1 MHSRAR
7 SARGWTGAAVAIA
20 SLLLAGACA
29 SAYYGTL
36 EKFGIEKRHVL
47 VDRVED
53 AQEAQKDAKKQFES
67 ALEQYRSVGDVD
79 AGELEKTYDRMRSE
93 FDRSTKRANAVAERI
108 DEVESVAN
116 RLFKEWEKEI
126 NLYSDADLKKRS
138 QALYAETR
146 SEYKQLLRAMRKA
159 ESTMEPVLT
168 LFQDQVLF
176 LRHNLNARAIGS
188 LETEL
193 GNIEKA
199 TMTLIE
205 EMERS
210 IDEAGRFI
218 ASMS

>member
-67 ALEQYRSVGDVD
+67 ALEQYRSVVDVD

-93 FDRSTKRANAVAERI
+93 FDRSTKRAKAVAERI

>member
-1 MHSRAR
+1 MPLA
-7 SARGWTGAAVAIA
+7 
-20 SLLLAGACA
+20 LL
-29 SAYYGTL
+29 
-36 EKFGIEKRHVL
+36 
-47 VDRVED
+47 
-53 AQEAQKDAKKQFES
+53 DAKKQFES
-67 ALEQYRSVGDVD
+67 ALEQYRSVVDVD

-93 FDRSTKRANAVAERI
+93 FDRSTKRAKAVAERI